1 MEIVSDGTSLGKS
14 TLATRTCHFYREAG
28 REVTMVQIESS
39 RRRHA
44 PTGAATTEVFIPLE
58 DFVTAGGRNGGLTGV
73 LTPLF
78 DEILRIPTTNQAVV
92 VDWPG
97 GSAGHRLDVLAAT
110 SFGALLAS
118 MSVKAISMVLTSAT
132 AEHMAQA
139 DRYLKG
145 LQKVAPQLPRA
156 LVLSGRSGPF
166 EWPAQ
171 SEQAEAHGRLLATA
185 GDIPIARIPLAAG
198 RALQVCADA
207 DLDPATAMMTD
218 FEALARRLGVSVFHA
233 AACASE
239 LALWWERTGHE
250 LRNVLAVPAD
260 EPLPA

>member
-1 MEIVSDGTSLGKS
+1 M
-14 TLATRTCHFYREAG
+14 
-28 REVTMVQIESS
+28 
-39 RRRHA
+39 
-44 PTGAATTEVFIPLE
+44 
-58 DFVTAGGRNGGLTGV
+58 
-73 LTPLF
+73 
-78 DEILRIPTTNQAVV
+78 
-92 VDWPG
+92 
-97 GSAGHRLDVLAAT
+97 LAAT

-118 MSVKAISMVLTSAT
+118 MSVKALSMVLTSAT

-166 EWPAQ
+166 DWPAQ

-185 GDIPIARIPLAAG
+185 GEIPIARIPLAAG

-250 LRNVLAVPAD
+250 LRNVLTVPAD